1 MVKDLPIMQ
10 MWEYR
15 HEIENIKDWD
25 VMENFYKYI
34 CKTKNIWF
42 ATNIKVVDCI
52 NALKN
57 LAFLM
62 IAILC
67 TIRPATNAW
76 SE

>member
-1 MVKDLPIMQ
+1 
-10 MWEYR
+10 
-15 HEIENIKDWD
+15 
-25 VMENFYKYI
+25 MENFYKYI

-57 LAFLM
+57 LDFLM